1 MTPDELLD
9 AMLARV
15 KAGDPEAA
23 AFFPVFRDWYLSAL
37 CEPVAATATV
47 Q

>member
-9 AMLARV
+9 ALLARV

-23 AFFPVFRDWYLSAL
+23 AFFPVFRDWFLSDR
-37 CEPVAATATV
+37 CEPMPAAPPY